1 MVNYSFPLYRPPAE
15 ADNVIV
21 QATYGCSHNGCT
33 FCSMYKSK
41 RYDARP
47 LEEVCEEIDA
57 LAFNDPDARRV
68 FLADGDALSL
78 PTAELLQLLHYLKGA
93 FPKLGRVSCYASA
106 QNLLEKSVA
115 ELRQIRE
122 AGLTLLY
129 YGIESG
135 NDAVL
140 KRINKGVSAAQMAES
155 LQKAHAAGMKLSATV
170 ILGIG
175 GREHSAEHIRDTA
188 AFVNSVHV
196 NYLSTL
202 QLGLD
207 PEIEALFLRRFG
219 GFTMPGDTE
228 LLAEQRQFL
237 ELLHPLNRVIFR
249 SNHASNALHLAG
261 TLPNDAPRLL
271 SEIDAALE
279 AGEGAFVP
287 RFFRGF

>member
-41 RYDARP
+41 CYDARP
-47 LEEVCEEIDA
+47 LEEVCEEIDT

-78 PTAELLQLLHYLKGA
+78 PTAELLQLLRYLRGA

-155 LQKAHAAGMKLSATV
+155 LRKAHAAGMKLSATV

-175 GREHSAEHIRDTA
+175 GREHSAEHVRDTA

-196 NYLSTL
+196 HYLSTL

-219 GFTMPGDTE
+219 GFTMPGDAE
-228 LLAEQRQFL
+228 LLGEQRQFL
-237 ELLHPLNRVIFR
+237 ELLQPLNRVIFR

-261 TLPNDAPRLL
+261 TLPNDAPRLMA
-271 SEIDAALE
+271 EIDAALE